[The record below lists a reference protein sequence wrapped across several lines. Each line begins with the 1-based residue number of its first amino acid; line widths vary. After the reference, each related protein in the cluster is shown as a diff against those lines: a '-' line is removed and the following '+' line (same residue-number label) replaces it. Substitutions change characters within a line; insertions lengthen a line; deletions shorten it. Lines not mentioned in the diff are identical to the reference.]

1 MSEEK
6 QAPSGYVTTEE
17 IAAELGVSRQ
27 AVYKWVSEGKLEAF
41 RFGRAVRIPRSSY
54 RQFVEASRMTPGTGK
69 AAGRVSVQ
77 AA

>member
-6 QAPSGYVTTEE
+6 QAPPGYLTPAQ
-17 IAAELGVSRQ
+17 IAQELGVSPQ

-41 RFGRAVRIPRSSY
+41 RFGRAVRIPRSSLTA
-54 RQFVEASRMTPGTGK
+54 FVESSRLGPETGK
-69 AAGRVSVQ
+69 AAARVDVQ

>member
-1 MSEEK
+1 MSEED
-6 QAPSGYVTTEE
+6 QAAAGYVTTEE

-27 AVYKWVSEGKLEAF
+27 AVYKWVNEGKLEAF
-41 RFGRAVRIPRSSY
+41 RFGRAVRIPRSSFK
-54 RQFVEASRMTPGTGK
+54 RFVEASRLSPGTGK